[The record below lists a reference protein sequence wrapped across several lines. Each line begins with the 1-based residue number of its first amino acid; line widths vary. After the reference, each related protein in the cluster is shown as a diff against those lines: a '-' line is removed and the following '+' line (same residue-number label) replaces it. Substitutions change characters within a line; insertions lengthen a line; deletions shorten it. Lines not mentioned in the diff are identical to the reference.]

1 MAARDEHVELLVSAD
16 TGCQA
21 NSTAPSHAAT
31 HYGHNLIDFDVK
43 YGRKADVDVT
53 SCCDSVLS
61 TVRGMSCKREQVL
74 NFIERHVPVV
84 SLIRTYKVCNI
95 LAVNYLIDV
104 TSLPWVFSHYFQ

>member
-1 MAARDEHVELLVSAD
+1 MCVSYRMAERDEHMELLVSAD

-21 NSTAPSHAAT
+21 NSTAPSHAAM
-31 HYGHNLIDFDVK
+31 HYGHNVIDFDVK

-61 TVRGMSCKREQVL
+61 TVRGVSCKREQVL

-84 SLIRTYKVCNI
+84 SLIRTYKVCDI
-95 LAVNYLIDV
+95 GLLI
-104 TSLPWVFSHYFQ
+104 